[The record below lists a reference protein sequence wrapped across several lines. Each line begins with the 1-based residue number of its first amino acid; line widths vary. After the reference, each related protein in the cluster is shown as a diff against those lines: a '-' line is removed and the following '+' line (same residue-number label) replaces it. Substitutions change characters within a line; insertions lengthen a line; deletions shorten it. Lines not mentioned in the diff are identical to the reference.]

1 MKNLLQ
7 QGVYNKYNKYYIIHV
22 LHDVVLVV
30 YLML

>member
-1 MKNLLQ
+1 MNNLLQ